1 MKYITVFLILNLLLS
16 PFSGM
21 ANIMSHRAAVVSCKE
36 NMHKDIRQN
45 QRHSE
50 NNDCTNNSCH
60 AMLSCGICGFIKAPA
75 GFLSP
80 AMVDL
85 NVQVTYPFI
94 TGELSD
100 YQDNNWIPPK
110 A

>member
-1 MKYITVFLILNLLLS
+1 
-16 PFSGM
+16 
-21 ANIMSHRAAVVSCKE
+21 
-36 NMHKDIRQN
+36 
-45 QRHSE
+45 
-50 NNDCTNNSCH
+50 
-60 AMLSCGICGFIKAPA
+60 MLSCGICGFIKAPA

>member
-1 MKYITVFLILNLLLS
+1 
-16 PFSGM
+16 
-21 ANIMSHRAAVVSCKE
+21 
-36 NMHKDIRQN
+36 
-45 QRHSE
+45 
-50 NNDCTNNSCH
+50 
-60 AMLSCGICGFIKAPA
+60 MLSCGICGFIKAPA
-75 GFLSP
+75 GSLSP
-80 AMVDL
+80 VMVDL